1 MIAFIKEQGAYIQ
14 KDLSDIQLVDWF
26 KDHSTPI
33 PQPDAF
39 SGDPFSEK
47 DGRTVDED
55 IILRGACD
63 FKLDDDPEGFL
74 WVLSGMTL
82 DRDMERMDPTGWLL
96 KEYRKNPV
104 VFFGHDSW
112 IPAIGAMK
120 NVKKPDD
127 EKGQLT
133 GRVFFDETGTDPFAM
148 MIANKVRSGIL
159 TKGSV
164 GFRAKKIEILEGSRD
179 GTRLIYR
186 EQELMEF
193 SIVNIPSNPRAQV
206 QRSWGGWNSLTGPFD
221 PKVVLQEPDA
231 DPKNY
236 VELLMQE
243 DEGGETSHPGET
255 SRIESLFENSP
266 ALSGEDHK

>member
-26 KDHSTPI
+26 KDNSTP
-33 PQPDAF
+33 D
-39 SGDPFSEK
+39 GD
-47 DGRTVDED
+47 VVED
-55 IILRGACD
+55 IIIYGS
-63 FKLDDDPEGFL
+63 LDIKADDEGFP
-74 WVLSGMTL
+74 WVLSDMTL
-82 DRDMERMDPTGWLL
+82 DRDMERMDPTGWDL
-96 KEYRKNPV
+96 KEFKKNPIV
-104 VFFGHDSW
+104 LWGHDSW
-112 IPAIGAMK
+112 VPAIGMMK
-120 NVKKPDD
+120 NIKKATD
-127 EKGQLT
+127 EKGELT
-133 GRVFFDETGTDPFAM
+133 GIVVFDESGADPLAT
-148 MIANKVRSGIL
+148 MIAAKVRSGIL

-164 GFRAKKIEILEGSRD
+164 GFRAKKIEILEGARD
-179 GTRLIYR
+179 GTRLIHR
-186 EQELMEF
+186 EQELIEF

-221 PKVVLQEPDA
+221 PKVVLPEPDA